1 MEGFF
6 MEQPNGNNNLQSDRP
21 EKMLMQVVMS
31 FGYAFNGLF
40 HVMLTQRNMR
50 FHFCMA
56 LWVMS
61 FSVILEI
68 SNLQKAFLFMIITFV
83 FAMEILNTCVE
94 SITNLMS
101 PEFNKWAGIAKDTA
115 AAAVLVVSIGSVM
128 AAGYL
133 LVGPFFHAVLNPDF
147 LVRSHF
153 QLIAVVVIV
162 GSVLAFWFVRAV
174 KLPMALFLI
183 PACAS
188 SSFAISH
195 LALKGRDGLA
205 FCAMEFF
212 SLLLFNSL
220 AKRRTPIL
228 HPIAGHILGAV
239 IYGIVCCAMR

>member
-1 MEGFF
+1 MEPF
-6 MEQPNGNNNLQSDRP
+6 NGNNNLHGEQPR
-21 EKMLMQVVMS
+21 KMLMQVVMS
-31 FGYAFNGLF
+31 FSYAFNGLF

-61 FSVILEI
+61 FSVILGI

-101 PEFNKWAGIAKDTA
+101 PEYNKWAGIAKDTA

-133 LVGPFFHAVLNPDF
+133 LIGPFFGAILDPHF
-147 LVRSHF
+147 LARSHF
-153 QLIAVVVIV
+153 QLIAVCVIV
-162 GSVLAFWFVRAV
+162 GAVLGFWFVRAI

-183 PACAS
+183 PACAA
-188 SSFAISH
+188 SSFAIAH

-228 HPIAGHILGAV
+228 HPILGHALGAAA
-239 IYGIVCCAMR
+239 YGIACLAMR